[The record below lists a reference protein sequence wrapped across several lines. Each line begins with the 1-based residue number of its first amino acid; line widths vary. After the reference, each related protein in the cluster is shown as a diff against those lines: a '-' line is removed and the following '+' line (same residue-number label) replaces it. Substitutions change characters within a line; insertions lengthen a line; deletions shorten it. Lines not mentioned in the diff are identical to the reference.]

1 MLKMDY
7 TVVKV
12 AVSDRSRKALKRR
25 ITSDTPLA
33 ITIDVTREGDSE
45 LLLTTGQ
52 IMKLRRSIQNGS
64 KSFRFIMSRKQVKVN
79 FTRSGGFL
87 ATLLSLA
94 TRALPML
101 LGGLASTL
109 LSRKSGE
116 GKVSGDGLFLSRK
129 GYGTAQLTFH
139 GEGLL
144 LSPVKEHNITGF
156 YLKHGPH
163 VYKGKGLLL
172 GPNSPFRNIPL
183 IGLIL

>member
-1 MLKMDY
+1 M
-7 TVVKV
+7 
-12 AVSDRSRKALKRR
+12 KA
-25 ITSDTPLA
+25 
-33 ITIDVTREGDSE
+33 
-45 LLLTTGQ
+45 
-52 IMKLRRSIQNGS
+52 
-64 KSFRFIMSRKQVKVN
+64 N
-79 FTRSGGFL
+79 FSRSGGFL

-109 LSRKSGE
+109 LSRKSE
-116 GKVSGDGLFLSRK
+116 EKSGDGLFLSRK

-163 VYKGKGLLL
+163 VYK
-172 GPNSPFRNIPL
+172 
-183 IGLIL
+183 